1 MSIFLIFFKKSIDLI
16 KIYVIINLRIGGAI
30 MSRTLEMQRKR
41 QKKEQ
46 QQDIILFSML
56 VIGLISMIILSIK
69 LGKEDMKSCINA
81 GHSVKYCE
89 RGL

>member
-1 MSIFLIFFKKSIDLI
+1 
-16 KIYVIINLRIGGAI
+16 

-41 QKKEQ
+41 RKKEQ
-46 QQDIILFSML
+46 QQNIILFSVL
-56 VIGLISMIILSIK
+56 IIGLITMILLSIK
-69 LGKEDMKSCINA
+69 LGKEDMKTCINV

>member
-1 MSIFLIFFKKSIDLI
+1 
-16 KIYVIINLRIGGAI
+16 

-46 QQDIILFSML
+46 QQNIILFSVL
-56 VIGLISMIILSIK
+56 IIGLIAMMLLSIK
-69 LGKEDMKSCINA
+69 LGKEDIKSCINA

>member
-1 MSIFLIFFKKSIDLI
+1 
-16 KIYVIINLRIGGAI
+16 

>member
-1 MSIFLIFFKKSIDLI
+1 
-16 KIYVIINLRIGGAI
+16 

-46 QQDIILFSML
+46 QQNIILFSVL
-56 VIGLISMIILSIK
+56 IIGLIAMMLLSIK
-69 LGKEDMKSCINA
+69 LGKDDMKSCINA

>member
-1 MSIFLIFFKKSIDLI
+1 
-16 KIYVIINLRIGGAI
+16 

-46 QQDIILFSML
+46 RQEVILYATV
-56 VIGLISMIILSIK
+56 VIGIMVLMLLSMK
-69 LGKEDMKSCINA
+69 LGKDDMKSCINA